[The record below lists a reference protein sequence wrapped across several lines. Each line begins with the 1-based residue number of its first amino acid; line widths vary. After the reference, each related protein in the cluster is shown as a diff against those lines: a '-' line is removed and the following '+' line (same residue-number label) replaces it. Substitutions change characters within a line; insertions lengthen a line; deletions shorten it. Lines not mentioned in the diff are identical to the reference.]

1 MLLCPS
7 SSSIPCCRRMY
18 PISTVGTSLLK
29 KLMNPSPSSPQWKIW
44 ACYCCDHKAIE
55 QIEEQEKGR
64 GRNVFC
70 FHFAP
75 PENQEEVEAAEG
87 VVVGQWSCANV
98 QLIDCTRRSRS
109 NGGEVC

>member
-7 SSSIPCCRRMY
+7 PSSSIPCCRCMY

-29 KLMNPSPSSPQWKIW
+29 KKLMTPSPSSPQWKIW
-44 ACYCCDHKAIE
+44 ACYCYDDHKAIE

-75 PENQEEVEAAEG
+75 PEN
-87 VVVGQWSCANV
+87 
-98 QLIDCTRRSRS
+98 
-109 NGGEVC
+109 